1 MTLVLFSFLL
11 ANDAFLL
18 LPFLLLFSGRTKK
31 KNKRN
36 LESNLSNDDC
46 WKGTRR
52 NERMKQR
59 QRERKMINR
68 GTIHSS
74 RCFLVTLDVAKAK
87 EKSEREERRG

>member
-1 MTLVLFSFLL
+1 MTLVLFSFHL

-18 LPFLLLFSGRTKK
+18 LPFLFREEQKK
-31 KNKRN
+31 KSKRN

>member
-18 LPFLLLFSGRTKK
+18 LPFLFREGQKK
-31 KNKRN
+31 KSKRN